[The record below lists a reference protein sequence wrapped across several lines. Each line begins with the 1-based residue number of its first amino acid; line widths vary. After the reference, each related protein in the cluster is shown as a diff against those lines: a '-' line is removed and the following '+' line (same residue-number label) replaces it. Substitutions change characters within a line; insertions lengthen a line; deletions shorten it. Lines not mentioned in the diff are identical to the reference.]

1 MARVYRGKLT
11 VQEQVCEK
19 YLKRSQIKSRTKY
32 FITRWNCRLIIVV
45 NVALLLL
52 FGRAGLAA
60 ESEGTQHY
68 KMLSTVEYA
77 GKGQFR
83 NQIEAVFTVKKQLLS
98 GDKTQYFISANDF
111 DQLRNVLDSKQPSP
125 QDELSFV
132 LDRKTGHL
140 SDVGKDLVLLEG
152 INNECIKSLKKVKK
166 KNIGKTWKQS
176 FDSPFPDHYLATELK
191 FTLTAIQLKTKV
203 FGEMIAVRALSEPFV
218 LKIAKGKD
226 TKGVKCRI
234 NSVYLSDSKLED
246 IYLSISVFEAT
257 TNSNGFKEN
266 FRHELA
272 TYKTDAAGTSVDLT
286 GLGAKFER
294 FARKV
299 GLKRRGLKLVKESP
313 LPQWVQYEGLFA
325 AQVGNLCTVMA
336 CEGALD
342 PVALVY
348 MPADPTIALATQTET
363 ISSVLAKRIP
373 GAGDMKLAVA
383 PAFAGIGLGPAG
395 GAAAGAA
402 AGGVA
407 GTVVPTVTSDES
419 ARSPSTP

>member
-1 MARVYRGKLT
+1 MQK
-11 VQEQVCEK
+11 QVCNK
-19 YLKRSQIKSRTKY
+19 YLKRSQVKSRTKY
-32 FITRWNCRLIIVV
+32 FITKWNCRLIIVV
-45 NVALLLL
+45 NVTLLLA
-52 FGRAGLAA
+52 FGRAGLAT
-60 ESEGTQHY
+60 ENETVQHY
-68 KMLSTVEYA
+68 KMLSTVEYS

-83 NQIEAVFTVKKQLLS
+83 NHIEAVFTVKKQLLS
-98 GDKTQYFISANDF
+98 GDKTRYFISANDF

-140 SDVGKDLVLLEG
+140 SGVGKDLILLEG
-152 INNECIKSLKKVKK
+152 INNECIRSLKKVTK

-176 FDSPFPDHYLATELK
+176 FNLPILDHFSAAELK
-191 FTLTAIQLKTKV
+191 FTLTAIQLKTKA

-218 LKIAKGKD
+218 LKLAKGKD
-226 TKGVKCRI
+226 AKGPKCRI

-257 TNSNGFKEN
+257 TNINGFKEN

-272 TYKTDAAGTSVDLT
+272 TYKTDAAGASVDLT
-286 GLGAKFER
+286 GLGTKFEK

-299 GLKRRGLKLVKESP
+299 GLTGKSLKLVKKSP
-313 LPQWVQYEGLFA
+313 LPQWVQHEGLFA
-325 AQVGNLCTVMA
+325 AQVGNLCAVMA

-348 MPADPTIALATQTET
+348 MPADHTIALATQMGT
-363 ISSVLAKRIP
+363 ISSELAKRIP
-373 GAGDMKLAVA
+373 GAGGMKIAVA
-383 PAFAGIGLGPAG
+383 PAFGGVGLGTVGVAAG
-395 GAAAGAA
+395 GAAGTVAV
-402 AGGVA
+402 VA
-407 GTVVPTVTSDES
+407 GTGGDGS

>member
-1 MARVYRGKLT
+1 MQK
-11 VQEQVCEK
+11 EVCDK
-19 YLKRSQIKSRTKY
+19 YLKRSQVKSRTKY
-32 FITRWNCRLIIVV
+32 FVTKWNCRLIIVV
-45 NVALLLL
+45 NVALLLA

-60 ESEGTQHY
+60 ENETVQHY
-68 KMLSTVEYA
+68 KMLSTVEYS

-83 NQIEAVFTVKKQLLS
+83 NHIEAVFTVKKQLLS
-98 GDKTQYFISANDF
+98 GDKTRYFISANDF
-111 DQLRNVLDSKQPSP
+111 DQLRNVLDSKQPLP

-140 SDVGKDLVLLEG
+140 SGVGKELILLEG
-152 INNECIKSLKKVKK
+152 INNECIRSLKQVTK

-176 FDSPFPDHYLATELK
+176 FNLPILDHFSAAELK
-191 FTLTAIQLKTKV
+191 FTLTAIPLKTKV
-203 FGEMIAVRALSEPFV
+203 FGEMIAIRALSEPFV

-226 TKGVKCRI
+226 AKGAKCRI

-246 IYLSISVFEAT
+246 IYLSISVFEAI
-257 TNSNGFKEN
+257 TNINGFKES

-286 GLGAKFER
+286 GLDAKFER

-299 GLKRRGLKLVKESP
+299 GLKRKGLKLVKESP

-336 CEGALD
+336 CESALD

-348 MPADPTIALATQTET
+348 MPADPTIALATQAET

-383 PAFAGIGLGPAG
+383 PAFAGIGLGTAG
-395 GAAAGAA
+395 TGAAAA
-402 AGGVA
+402 GVA
-407 GTVVPTVTSDES
+407 GTVAVVGGAEDDES